1 MATPVDLKKVGQLFD
16 ETITAIRD
24 GTPDTNGLEP
34 QAIAWLK
41 DARYKVMRK
50 TEASYYELFKARDAP
65 LLQPRW
71 VNPSKKL
78 YVSTEEIPTIL
89 LPYSQ
94 LFADNLVTLLK
105 DCGFQI
111 FGTVLNSID
120 PKVFLSIRFPLR
132 PRVEP
137 PALPKILRVEDEF
150 SGAAGAEGSG
160 FSASKFGQL
169 LIGARGQDTGS
180 EAEGADSAGEDD
192 SMDEDP
198 SKALS

>member
-16 ETITAIRD
+16 ETMNAIRD
-24 GTPDTNGLEP
+24 GTPDTNDLEP

-50 TEASYYELFKARDAP
+50 IEARYVALDAP
-65 LLQPRW
+65 LFQPGW

-78 YVSTEEIPTIL
+78 LVVSDQIPIVL

-94 LFADNLVTLLK
+94 LFTDNLVTLLK
-105 DCGFQI
+105 DCGFQVS
-111 FGTVLNSID
+111 GDVID
-120 PKVFLSIRFPLR
+120 YTCSLVFLSIRFPLR
-132 PRVEP
+132 PRVTQEH

-150 SGAAGAEGSG
+150 SGAAGAEGNG

-169 LIGARGQDTGS
+169 LIGARGQDTGN
-180 EAEGADSAGEDD
+180 EAEATDSAGEDD
-192 SMDEDP
+192 GVDEDP
-198 SKALS
+198 SKTLS